1 MFSISNVLSSAPK
14 CCKSANTIDP
24 QKDELCDLQGQLNFF
39 FENYKL
45 KNQKV
50 DQIIIIKYSLV
61 YLNVQT
67 MNEKFEKIKSD
78 KNILKLFL
86 GVRCKIDI
94 CGIKCNKSRY
104 KSWSDSTKTF
114 PEGGTASSGRGS
126 ELSGGPRAR
135 YRYEERGA
143 RRAIRLLGK

>member
-78 KNILKLFL
+78 KNIFKLF
-86 GVRCKIDI
+86 
-94 CGIKCNKSRY
+94 
-104 KSWSDSTKTF
+104 
-114 PEGGTASSGRGS
+114 
-126 ELSGGPRAR
+126 
-135 YRYEERGA
+135 
-143 RRAIRLLGK
+143 